1 MLIIASALSVQDPR
15 DRPMQE
21 REAAE
26 AAHAKFAD
34 DKSEFIS
41 FLKLW
46 RWYGEQVQHKG
57 SQRKLVALLRQNF
70 LSPIRLREW
79 HDVHT
84 QLSALVGEQG
94 WRVNQTEATFEQL
107 HRRCC
112 RACWAISASRATR
125 AATTGRARD
134 PLPYPPARA
143 GEESGALG
151 GRGRAG
157 GNHPAVRAL
166 RGAHRADWL
175 ERVAEHLLRKNWSDP
190 RWEKKAGQ
198 VVANERAT
206 LYGLTIYTGRRI
218 HYGRVNPSHAR
229 ELFIRQALVPG
240 EIDTRLAFVA
250 HNRKLIAGIEKLEH
264 QTRRPDIRSTTS

>member
-1 MLIIASALSVQDPR
+1 MILAARDQQCLAEMLIIASALSVQDPR

-94 WRVNQTEATFEQL
+94 WRVNQTEATSSSCTW
-107 HRRCC
+107 RCC
-112 RACWAISASRATR
+112 RPAGQYRLQER
-125 AATTGRARD
+125 RGRPLPGRAREIRFHIH
-134 PLPYPPARA
+134 PARA
-143 GEESGALG
+143 
-151 GRGRAG
+151 
-157 GNHPAVRAL
+157 
-166 RGAHRADWL
+166 W
-175 ERVAEHLLRKNWSDP
+175 
-190 RWEKKAGQ
+190 
-198 VVANERAT
+198 
-206 LYGLTIYTGRRI
+206 
-218 HYGRVNPSHAR
+218 
-229 ELFIRQALVPG
+229 
-240 EIDTRLAFVA
+240 
-250 HNRKLIAGIEKLEH
+250 
-264 QTRRPDIRSTTS
+264 

>member
-1 MLIIASALSVQDPR
+1 MAPRLPRRVFTLTRSGQELAKLPVDPRIGRMILAARDQQCLAEMLIIASALSVQDPR

-107 HRRCC
+107 HL
-112 RACWAISASRATR
+112 ALLSGLLGNIGFKSDE
-125 AATTGRARD
+125 GGHYQGAREIRFHIH
-134 PLPYPPARA
+134 PARA
-143 GEESGALG
+143 
-151 GRGRAG
+151 
-157 GNHPAVRAL
+157 
-166 RGAHRADWL
+166 W
-175 ERVAEHLLRKNWSDP
+175 
-190 RWEKKAGQ
+190 
-198 VVANERAT
+198 
-206 LYGLTIYTGRRI
+206 
-218 HYGRVNPSHAR
+218 
-229 ELFIRQALVPG
+229 
-240 EIDTRLAFVA
+240 
-250 HNRKLIAGIEKLEH
+250 
-264 QTRRPDIRSTTS
+264 